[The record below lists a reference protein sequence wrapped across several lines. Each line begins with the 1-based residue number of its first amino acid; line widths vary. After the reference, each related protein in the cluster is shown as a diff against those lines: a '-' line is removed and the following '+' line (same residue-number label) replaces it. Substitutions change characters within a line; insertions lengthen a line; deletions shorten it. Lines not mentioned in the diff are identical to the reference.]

1 MSETAERLLVRVLEG
16 NQPDG
21 GAANDLL
28 SEFYRGYPVGELRR
42 LLTSRNEHAVA
53 TGAFIAGELGAQVAP
68 LQDTLIGLA
77 QHPNP
82 AIRCDVVGALHG
94 MKDLA
99 TPESAAM
106 VIAAIED
113 ADLSVRWRAIRF
125 LGLVGDGLLRTTIPW
140 LLRPDLKSA
149 VSLLVRSDTNLDASS
164 IMDELGA
171 PTPLR
176 RRVALAAAIRVRQES
191 LEPLRFAASN
201 GDAESRELAAEFLAE
216 WTRADRRPRDN

>member
-1 MSETAERLLVRVLEG
+1 
-16 NQPDG
+16 
-21 GAANDLL
+21 
-28 SEFYRGYPVGELRR
+28 
-42 LLTSRNEHAVA
+42 
-53 TGAFIAGELGAQVAP
+53 
-68 LQDTLIGLA
+68 
-77 QHPNP
+77 
-82 AIRCDVVGALHG
+82 
-94 MKDLA
+94 
-99 TPESAAM
+99 
-106 VIAAIED
+106 
-113 ADLSVRWRAIRF
+113 
-125 LGLVGDGLLRTTIPW
+125 LRTTIPW